1 MPHLSDIKVKHIAA
15 GLEGKY
21 VHGATTT
28 MGWVTVK
35 AGSDFAAHH
44 HPHEQITVMIEGELE
59 MKIGDETI
67 KMLPGEIRVIPANT
81 IHSAYAVTDAVLI
94 DFFSPVRE
102 DYR

>member
-1 MPHLSDIKVKHIAA
+1 MPHLSEIKVRQIAE
-15 GLEGKY
+15 GLQGQY
-21 VHGATTT
+21 VHGETTT
-28 MGWVTVK
+28 LGWVTVK
-35 AGSDFAAHH
+35 GGSQLAAHQ

-67 KMLPGEIRVIPANT
+67 KMLPGEIRVIPSNT
-81 IHSAYAVTDAVLI
+81 MHSAYAVTDAVLI